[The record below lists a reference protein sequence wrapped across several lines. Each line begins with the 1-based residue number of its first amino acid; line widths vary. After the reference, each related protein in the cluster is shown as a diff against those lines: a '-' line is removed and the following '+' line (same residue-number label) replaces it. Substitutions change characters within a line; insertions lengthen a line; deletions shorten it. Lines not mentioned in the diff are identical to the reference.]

1 MNRMNSI
8 TVITAGDASDDSV
21 FQPQVVQEP
30 GGAVVVGPLFHND
43 QLSDAIGRTGSFSRM
58 HNLIIIIYPVI
69 SRMMAETVD
78 SFLLPDLYVVRF
90 TTFGQN
96 PVFVVPDRD

>member
-1 MNRMNSI
+1 MNPIISI
-8 TVITAGDASDDSV
+8 PVIAAGDAPDDSV

-43 QLSDAIGRTGSFSRM
+43 QLSDAIGRTGSFIRM
-58 HNLIIIIYPVI
+58 HILIIFIYPII

-78 SFLLPDLYVVRF
+78 SFLLPDLNVIRF

-96 PVFVVPDRD
+96 PVFVVPDRN